1 MTQFTEAA
9 YTNGVLKPDE
19 GLVLREAQRV
29 RLIVEALD
37 DDSGRGDRPAAL
49 QRLLAGID
57 GMRFFSRER
66 LPSRDE
72 LHDHPWYEHPRQ
84 QVALNLISNAGDG
97 TPLWRVACE
106 FVTPLRNVRSQGF
119 TAANAWNRLAE

>member
-1 MTQFTEAA
+1 MTQCTEAA

-72 LHDHPWYEHPRQ
+72 LHDRP
-84 QVALNLISNAGDG
+84 
-97 TPLWRVACE
+97 
-106 FVTPLRNVRSQGF
+106 
-119 TAANAWNRLAE
+119 